1 MRKVLE
7 RLPALARGVLGLVFF
22 VFGLN
27 GFLHFLPQPPAPEAA
42 AQFVGA
48 LFASGY
54 VMPIVKGT
62 EVVAGAL
69 LLGNRFV
76 PLALA
81 LLAPIVVAIVGFHA
95 ALAPAGIGIALLVLS
110 LELYLAWAYRRSFAP
125 MLTAQA
131 TPNVH
136 AASYERE
143 LAAAHAE

>member
-81 LLAPIVVAIVGFHA
+81 LLAPIVVAIVGFHVS
-95 ALAPAGIGIALLVLS
+95 LAPAGIGLALVVLS

-131 TPNVH
+131 APSAH
-136 AASYERE
+136 ATSYERE